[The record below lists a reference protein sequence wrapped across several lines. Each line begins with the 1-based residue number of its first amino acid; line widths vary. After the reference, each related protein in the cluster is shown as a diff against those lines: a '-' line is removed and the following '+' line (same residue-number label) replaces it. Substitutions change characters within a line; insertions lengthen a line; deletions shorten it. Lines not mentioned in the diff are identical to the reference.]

1 MISKNKDKEEDQS
14 SEENELFYERIEES
28 SRMGFIAFYTALN
41 NKKQQKRRKKQKT
54 DSSIRLCVPSCQQ
67 PKRIDN
73 AKAEKEAAS

>member
-1 MISKNKDKEEDQS
+1 MISKNKYKEKDQS

-41 NKKQQKRRKKQKT
+41 NKKQQKRGKKQKT
-54 DSSIRLCVPSCQQ
+54 DSGIRLRVPSCQQ
-67 PKRIDN
+67 PERIDN